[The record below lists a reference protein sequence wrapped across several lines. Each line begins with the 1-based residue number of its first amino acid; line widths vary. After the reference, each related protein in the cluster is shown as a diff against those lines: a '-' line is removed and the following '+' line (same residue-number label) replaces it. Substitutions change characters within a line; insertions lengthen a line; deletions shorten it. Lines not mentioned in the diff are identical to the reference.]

1 MTDGLDIH
9 QGRVAVVTGGARGIG
24 LAIARVLAADGAR
37 IALLDVDSTVTER
50 AAEIAEAG
58 ETDALG
64 VVADVSSHDSLAA
77 AFDRVAASLGPASIL
92 VNNAAIATEFGLV
105 RDLGL
110 EAWKRQIDVNLTG
123 PFLTTK
129 LALDQ
134 MVPAGWGRI
143 VMISSGAAEMGGVGQ
158 AGYVASKAG
167 IVGLAKT
174 VALEHAR
181 DGVTCN
187 ALLPGLI
194 NTDTASAIRDDI
206 RDRIIRRIPTRRM
219 GEPEEVAYAVSWLA
233 SDRAAYINGAS
244 LFVSAGQELFTF

>member
-1 MTDGLDIH
+1 MTVGPDVH
-9 QGRVAVVTGGARGIG
+9 QGRVALVTGGAGGIG
-24 LAIARVLAADGAR
+24 LAIARVLADDGAR
-37 IALLDVDSTVTER
+37 VALLDIDPAVADR
-50 AAEIAEAG
+50 ATEIAEAAG
-58 ETDALG
+58 TETVG
-64 VVADVSSHDSLAA
+64 VVADVASADGLAS
-77 AFDRVAASLGPASIL
+77 AFDQVTSTLGAVSIL

-105 RDLGL
+105 RDLEL
-110 EAWKRQIDVNLTG
+110 ESWERQLAVNLTG
-123 PFLTTK
+123 PLLATK
-129 LALDQ
+129 LALAQ

-194 NTDTASAIRDDI
+194 DTDTASAIRDDI

>member
-1 MTDGLDIH
+1 MMEGPDVH
-9 QGRVAVVTGGARGIG
+9 QGRVALVTGAARGIG
-24 LAIARVLAADGAR
+24 LAIARVLAGDGAR
-37 IALLDVDSTVTER
+37 IAMLDVDPSVEDQAKAIAADHGTETV
-50 AAEIAEAG
+50 
-58 ETDALG
+58 G
-64 VVADVSSHDSLAA
+64 VVADVSSGDSLES
-77 AFDRVAASLGPASIL
+77 AFSVVAESLGAVSIL

-105 RDLGL
+105 RDLDL
-110 EAWKRQIDVNLTG
+110 AAWQRQISVNLTG
-123 PFLTTK
+123 PFLATK

-134 MVPAGWGRI
+134 MVPAGWGRVI
-143 VMISSGAAEMGGVGQ
+143 MISSGAGEMGGVGQ

-194 NTDTASAIRDDI
+194 ETDTASAIRADI
-206 RDRIIRRIPTRRM
+206 RERIIRRIPIRRM